1 MTARFGPKG
10 APPMKK
16 AASSICIL
24 ILAVSLCPPI
34 VGAGQNASPRPISF
48 DDFIRI
54 KRVTDLQLS
63 PDGST
68 IAFVVTVMDKAANRG
83 ASDIWLVPAKG
94 GDPRRLTSSPA
105 ADMNP
110 RWSPDGRSIAFIS
123 TRSGSPQ
130 VWRIDPNGGE
140 AVQVTRLST
149 GVSGVV
155 WSPKGT
161 HLAFVSSVF
170 PDCPD
175 DASNL
180 KRMEAA
186 EANKVKARLFD
197 HLLIRHWNAWWDG
210 TRSHLFVVPAAGGTA
225 VDVSP
230 GDFDV
235 PPIALGGSQ
244 DYVFSPGETE
254 IAFVRNIDPE
264 FRLGL
269 GTNNDIFLTGLDGG
283 ETRKLTVNKA
293 NDHSPRF
300 SPDGRF
306 LAYLAMARPGFEADK
321 QSLMLLDL
329 RTGTAEN
336 LTATLDYSV
345 GDFLWGPGG
354 SALFFEAE
362 EKGRTA
368 VFQLTPATKKVEKVL
383 AGHFVSSLAL
393 SPDGQ
398 TLYFLDQAL
407 ERPNDVWS
415 FDMKTKKLAQVTRVN
430 AELLA
435 GLAMN
440 PAEEFWFEGAAGD
453 KVHGFLLKP
462 PAFDPSK
469 KYPLL
474 MLIHGGP
481 QGSFG
486 DDFHYRWNAEMFAAP
501 GYVTAMVNFHGS
513 TGYGQA
519 FTDSITGDWGGKPFE
534 DILRAI
540 AYLRGA
546 YSFID
551 KDKLGAA
558 GASYGGYMIDWI
570 EGHTD
575 IFDCLVSHDGVFD
588 LRSMY
593 GATEELWFPEWE
605 YHGTPWTSPEQY
617 TKWSPSM
624 SVKNFKTPCL
634 VIHSANDYRV
644 PLEQGLQLFTSLQRM
659 GVPSELLYFPDE
671 DHFISKPQNAELWW
685 KTIHEWLATYL
696 K

>member
-1 MTARFGPKG
+1 
-10 APPMKK
+10 MKK
-16 AASSICIL
+16 VLLSFCLLFLGVL
-24 ILAVSLCPPI
+24 ISAPI
-34 VGAGQNASPRPISF
+34 VLSGQSATLKPIAF

-63 PDGST
+63 PDGTS
-68 IAFVVTVMDKAANRG
+68 IAYVVTVMDKAANRG
-83 ASDIWLVPAKG
+83 ASDIWLVPARG
-94 GDPRRLTSSPA
+94 GEPRRLTSSPA

-110 RWSPDGRSIAFIS
+110 RWSPDGRTIAFIS

-140 AVQVTRLST
+140 AVQLTRIST
-149 GVSGVV
+149 GASGVI
-155 WSPKGT
+155 WSPSGT
-161 HLAFVSSVF
+161 HLAFVSSVY

-175 DASNL
+175 DESNR
-180 KRMEAA
+180 KRMEAV
-186 EANKVKARLFD
+186 EASKVKGRLFD
-197 HLLIRHWNAWWDG
+197 HLLIRHWNAWSDG
-210 TRSHLFVVPAAGGTA
+210 TRSHVFVIPAAGGA
-225 VDVSP
+225 FVDITP

-235 PPIALGGSQ
+235 PPIALGGAQ
-244 DYVFSPGETE
+244 DYTFSPDGTE
-254 IAFVRNIDPE
+254 IAFVRNADTE

-269 GTNNDIFLTGLDGG
+269 GTNNDIFVTGIAGGG
-283 ETRKLTVNKA
+283 EPKKLTASKA
-293 NDHSPRF
+293 NDHSPSY

-321 QSLMLLDL
+321 LSLMLFD
-329 RTGTAEN
+329 RKTGTADN
-336 LTATLDYSV
+336 LTGSLDYSV
-345 GDFLWGPGG
+345 GAFFWAPGG
-354 SALFFEAE
+354 TALYFDAE

-368 VFQLTPATKKVEKVL
+368 VFRVTLATKKVEKVFE
-383 AGHFVSSLAL
+383 GHTLSALAL
-393 SPDGQ
+393 SPDGR
-398 TLYFLDQAL
+398 TLYFLKQAL
-407 ERPNDVWS
+407 HRPNDVWS
-415 FDMKTKKLAQVTRVN
+415 LDLKTKTLAQLTKVN
-430 AELLA
+430 ADLLA
-435 GLAMN
+435 GLDMN
-440 PAEEFWFEGAAGD
+440 PAEEFWYDGAAGD

-486 DDFHYRWNAEMFAAP
+486 DDFHYRWNAQMFAAA

-519 FTDSITGDWGGKPFE
+519 FTDSISGDWGGKPYE
-534 DILRAI
+534 DIIKAVG
-540 AYLRGA
+540 YLHGT
-546 YSFID
+546 YPFID

-570 EGHTD
+570 EGQTA

-593 GATEELWFPEWE
+593 GATEELWFPEWD

-624 SVKNFKTPCL
+624 YVKNFKTPCL
-634 VIHSANDYRV
+634 VIHSANDFRV

-659 GVPSELLYFPDE
+659 GVPSKLLYFPDE

-685 KTIHEWLATYL
+685 KTIHDWLATYL

>member
-1 MTARFGPKG
+1 
-10 APPMKK
+10 MKK
-16 AASSICIL
+16 AVF
-24 ILAVSLCPPI
+24 AVCLLFLGVI
-34 VGAGQNASPRPISF
+34 VCAPFARPGQNAATKAIVF

-63 PDGST
+63 PDGAW
-68 IAFVVTVMDKAANRG
+68 IAYVVTVMDKDANRG
-83 ASDIWLVPAKG
+83 ASDIWLVAAR
-94 GDPRRLTSSPA
+94 GDEPRRLTSSPA

-140 AVQVTRLST
+140 AVQVTRIST
-149 GVSGVV
+149 GASGVA

-161 HLAFVSSVF
+161 HLAFVSSVY

-175 DASNL
+175 DESNR
-180 KRMEAA
+180 KKMEAV
-186 EANKVKARLFD
+186 ETSKVKARLFD
-197 HLLIRHWNAWWDG
+197 HLLIRHWNAWSDG
-210 TRSHLFVVPAAGGTA
+210 TRSHVFVIPAAGGTV
-225 VDVSP
+225 VDVTP

-235 PPIALGGSQ
+235 PPIALGGAQ
-244 DYVFSPGETE
+244 DYAFSPDGTE
-254 IAFVRNIDPE
+254 IAFVRNVDPE
-264 FRLGL
+264 FLLGL
-269 GTNNDIFLTGLDGG
+269 GTNNDVFVTGTSGG
-283 ETRKLTVNKA
+283 EPKKLTANKA
-293 NDHSPRF
+293 NDHSPSY

-321 QSLMLLDL
+321 LSLMLFD
-329 RTGTAEN
+329 RQAATTVN
-336 LTATLDYSV
+336 LTGSLDYSV
-345 GDFLWGPGG
+345 GAFLWAPGG
-354 SALFFEAE
+354 AALYFDAE

-368 VFQLTPATKKVEKVL
+368 VFRVTLATKKVEKIFE
-383 AGHFVSSLAL
+383 GHTLSALAL
-393 SPDGQ
+393 SPDGR
-398 TLYFLDQAL
+398 TLYFLKQAFH
-407 ERPNDVWS
+407 RPNDVWS
-415 FDMKTKKLAQVTRVN
+415 LDLKTKTLAQLTKVN
-430 AELLA
+430 ADLLA
-435 GLAMN
+435 GLDMN
-440 PAEEFWFEGAAGD
+440 PAEEFWFDGAAGD

-486 DDFHYRWNAEMFAAP
+486 DDFHYRWNAQMFAAA

-519 FTDSITGDWGGKPFE
+519 FTDSISGDWGGKPYQ
-534 DILRAI
+534 DILKAVG
-540 AYLRGA
+540 YLHGA
-546 YSFID
+546 YPFID
-551 KDKLGAA
+551 KDRLGAA

-570 EGHTD
+570 EGQTA

-617 TKWSPSM
+617 NKWSPSM
-624 SVKNFKTPCL
+624 YVKNFKTPCL
-634 VIHSANDYRV
+634 VIHSANDFRV
-644 PLEQGLQLFTSLQRM
+644 PLEQGLQFFTSLQRM
-659 GVPSELLYFPDE
+659 GVPSKLLYFPDE

-685 KTIHEWLATYL
+685 KTIHDWLATYL

>member
-1 MTARFGPKG
+1 MS
-10 APPMKK
+10 KK
-16 AASSICIL
+16 TNL
-24 ILAVSLCPPI
+24 FVSLLFMGVLVCAPFSLPGRNAAAKPI
-34 VGAGQNASPRPISF
+34 AF

-54 KRVTDLQLS
+54 KRVSDLQLS
-63 PDGST
+63 PDGTT

-83 ASDIWLVPAKG
+83 ASDIWLVPARG
-94 GDPRRLTSSPA
+94 GEPRRLTSSPA

-110 RWSPDGRSIAFIS
+110 RWSPDGRTIAFIS
-123 TRSGSPQ
+123 SRSGSPQ
-130 VWRIDPNGGE
+130 VWKIDPNGGE
-140 AVQVTRLST
+140 AVQLTRLST
-149 GVSGVV
+149 GASGVI

-161 HLAFVSSVF
+161 HLAFASSVF

-175 DASNL
+175 DESNR
-180 KRMEAA
+180 KKMEAA
-186 EANKVKARLFD
+186 EAGQVKGRLFD

-210 TRSHLFVVPAAGGTA
+210 TRSHLFVVPAAGGAA
-225 VDVSP
+225 VDVTP

-244 DYVFSPGETE
+244 DYAFSPDGTE
-254 IAFVRNIDPE
+254 IAFVRNTDPE
-264 FRLGL
+264 LRLGL
-269 GTNNDIFLTGLDGG
+269 GTNNDIFLVGAGGG
-283 ETRKLTVNKA
+283 EAKKLTSNKA
-293 NDHSPRF
+293 NDHSPRY

-306 LAYLAMARPGFEADK
+306 IAYLAMARPGFEADK
-321 QSLMLLDL
+321 QTLMLLD
-329 RTGTAEN
+329 RKTGTADD
-336 LTATLDYSV
+336 LTGSLDCSI
-345 GDFLWGPGG
+345 GDFLWAPGG
-354 SALFFEAE
+354 ATLYFEAE

-368 VFQLTPATKKVEKVL
+368 VFRLTPATKKIDRVL
-383 AGHFVSSLAL
+383 DGHSLGSLVL
-393 SPDGQ
+393 SPDGR
-398 TLYFLDQAL
+398 TLYFLKQAVN
-407 ERPNDVWS
+407 RPNDVWS
-415 FDMKTKKLAQVTRVN
+415 FDLKTRTLAQVTKVN
-430 AELLA
+430 ADLLA
-435 GLAMN
+435 GLDMN
-440 PAEEFWFEGAAGD
+440 PAEEFWFDGASGD

-462 PAFDPSK
+462 PAFDAAK

-474 MLIHGGP
+474 MLLHGGP

-486 DDFHYRWNAEMFAAP
+486 DNFHYRWNAQMFAAA

-519 FTDSITGDWGGKPFE
+519 FTDSITGDWGGKPYE
-534 DILRAI
+534 DIIKAVG
-540 AYLRGA
+540 YLHGA
-546 YSFID
+546 YPFID

-570 EGHTD
+570 EGQTA

-617 TKWSPSM
+617 AKWSPSM
-624 SVKNFKTPCL
+624 YVKNFKTPCL
-634 VIHSANDYRV
+634 VIHSANDFRV

-659 GVPSELLYFPDE
+659 GVPSKLLYFPDE

-685 KTIHEWLATYL
+685 KTIHEWLAAYL

>member
-1 MTARFGPKG
+1 
-10 APPMKK
+10 
-16 AASSICIL
+16 
-24 ILAVSLCPPI
+24 
-34 VGAGQNASPRPISF
+34 
-48 DDFIRI
+48 
-54 KRVTDLQLS
+54 VTDLQLS
-63 PDGST
+63 PDGTS
-68 IAFVVTVMDKAANRG
+68 IAYVVTVMDKAANRG
-83 ASDIWLVPAKG
+83 ASDIWLVPARG
-94 GDPRRLTSSPA
+94 GEPRRLTSSPA

-110 RWSPDGRSIAFIS
+110 RWSPDGRTIAFIS

-140 AVQVTRLST
+140 AVQLTRIST
-149 GVSGVV
+149 GASGVI
-155 WSPKGT
+155 WSPSGT

-170 PDCPD
+170 PDCLD
-175 DASNL
+175 DESNR
-180 KRMEAA
+180 KRMEAV
-186 EANKVKARLFD
+186 EASKVKGRLFD
-197 HLLIRHWNAWWDG
+197 HLLIRHWNAWSDG
-210 TRSHLFVVPAAGGTA
+210 TRSHVFVIPAAGGA
-225 VDVSP
+225 FVDITP

-235 PPIALGGSQ
+235 PPIALGGTQ
-244 DYVFSPGETE
+244 DYAFSTDGKE
-254 IAFVRNIDPE
+254 IAFVRNVDPE

-269 GTNNDIFLTGLDGG
+269 GTNNDIFVTGTGGG
-283 ETRKLTVNKA
+283 EPKKLTANKA
-293 NDHSPRF
+293 NDHSPSY

-321 QSLMLLDL
+321 LSLMLFD
-329 RTGTAEN
+329 RKTGTADN
-336 LTATLDYSV
+336 LTGSLDYSV
-345 GDFLWGPGG
+345 GAFFWAPGG
-354 SALFFEAE
+354 TALYFDAE

-368 VFQLTPATKKVEKVL
+368 VFRVTLATKKVEKVFE
-383 AGHFVSSLAL
+383 GHTLSALAL
-393 SPDGQ
+393 SPDGR
-398 TLYFLDQAL
+398 TLYFLKHAL
-407 ERPNDVWS
+407 HQPNDVWS
-415 FDMKTKKLAQVTRVN
+415 LDLKTKTLAQLTKVN
-430 AELLA
+430 ADLLA
-435 GLAMN
+435 GLDMN
-440 PAEEFWFEGAAGD
+440 PAEEFWYDGAAGD

-486 DDFHYRWNAEMFAAP
+486 DDFHYRWNAQMFAAA

-519 FTDSITGDWGGKPFE
+519 FTDSISGDWGGKPYE
-534 DILRAI
+534 DIIKAVG
-540 AYLRGA
+540 YLHGT
-546 YSFID
+546 YPFID

-570 EGHTD
+570 EGQTA

-593 GATEELWFPEWE
+593 GATEELWFPEWD

-624 SVKNFKTPCL
+624 YVKNFKTPCL
-634 VIHSANDYRV
+634 VIHSANDFRV

-659 GVPSELLYFPDE
+659 GVPSKLLYFPDE

-685 KTIHEWLATYL
+685 KTLHEWLATYL

>member
-1 MTARFGPKG
+1 MRKTALFFCLLFLGV
-10 APPMKK
+10 
-16 AASSICIL
+16 L
-24 ILAVSLCPPI
+24 ISAPI
-34 VGAGQNASPRPISF
+34 VLSGQNATAKPIAF

-63 PDGST
+63 PDGSS
-68 IAFVVTVMDKAANRG
+68 IAYVVTVMDKAANRG
-83 ASDIWLVPAKG
+83 ASDIWLVPARG
-94 GDPRRLTSSPA
+94 GEPRRLTSSPA

-110 RWSPDGRSIAFIS
+110 RWSPDSRTIAFIS

-130 VWRIDPNGGE
+130 VWKIDPNGGE
-140 AVQVTRLST
+140 AAQVTRIST
-149 GVSGVV
+149 GASGVI
-155 WSPKGT
+155 WSPRGT

-175 DASNL
+175 DESNR
-180 KRMEAA
+180 KKMEAI
-186 EANKVKARLFD
+186 EASKVKGRLFD
-197 HLLIRHWNAWWDG
+197 HLLIRHWNAWSDG
-210 TRSHLFVVPAAGGTA
+210 TRSHVFVIPAAGGTA
-225 VDVSP
+225 VDVTP

-235 PPIALGGSQ
+235 PPIALGGAQ
-244 DYVFSPGETE
+244 DYAFSTDGTE
-254 IAFVRNIDPE
+254 IAFVRNVDPE
-264 FRLGL
+264 FRRGL
-269 GTNNDIFLTGLDGG
+269 GTNNDVFVTGMGGG
-283 ETRKLTVNKA
+283 EPKKLTANKA
-293 NDHSPRF
+293 NDHSPSY

-321 QSLMLLDL
+321 LSLMLFD
-329 RTGTAEN
+329 RKTGTADN
-336 LTATLDYSV
+336 LTGSLDYSV
-345 GDFLWGPGG
+345 GAFLWGPGG
-354 SALFFEAE
+354 TALYFDAE

-368 VFQLTPATKKVEKVL
+368 VFRLTLATKKVEKVFE
-383 AGHFVSSLAL
+383 GHTLSALAL
-393 SPDGQ
+393 SPDGR
-398 TLYFLDQAL
+398 TLYFLKQAL
-407 ERPNDVWS
+407 NRPNDVWS
-415 FDMKTKKLAQVTRVN
+415 LDLKTKTLAQLTKVN
-430 AELLA
+430 ADLLA
-435 GLAMN
+435 GLDMN
-440 PAEEFWFEGAAGD
+440 PAEEFWYDGAAGD

-462 PAFDPSK
+462 PAFDPAK

-486 DDFHYRWNAEMFAAP
+486 DDFHYRWNAQMFAAA

-519 FTDSITGDWGGKPFE
+519 FTDSISGDWGGKPYE
-534 DILRAI
+534 DIIKAVG
-540 AYLRGA
+540 YLHGA

-551 KDKLGAA
+551 INKLGAA

-570 EGHTD
+570 EGQTD
-575 IFDCLVSHDGVFD
+575 IFDCLISHDGVFD

-624 SVKNFKTPCL
+624 YVKNFKTPLL
-634 VIHSANDYRV
+634 VVHSANDFRV

-659 GVPSELLYFPDE
+659 GVPSKLLYFPDE

-685 KTIHEWLATYL
+685 KTIHDWLATYL

>member
-1 MTARFGPKG
+1 
-10 APPMKK
+10 MKK
-16 AASSICIL
+16 AVCPICLL
-24 ILAVSLCPPI
+24 IVTLLLFAPFALPVQNAAARPI
-34 VGAGQNASPRPISF
+34 VF

-63 PDGST
+63 PDGTT

-83 ASDIWLVPAKG
+83 AGDIWLVPTRG
-94 GDPRRLTSSPA
+94 GEPRRLTSSPA

-110 RWSPDGRSIAFIS
+110 RWSPDGRTIAFIS
-123 TRSGSPQ
+123 ARSGSPQ
-130 VWRIDPNGGE
+130 VWKIDPNGGE
-140 AVQVTRLST
+140 AVQLTRIST
-149 GVSGVV
+149 GASGVV

-175 DASNL
+175 DESNR
-180 KRMEAA
+180 KRMEEI
-186 EANKVKARLFD
+186 EASKVKGRLFD
-197 HLLIRHWNAWWDG
+197 HLLIRHWNAWSDG
-210 TRSHLFVVPAAGGTA
+210 TRSHLFVVPATGGTA
-225 VDVSP
+225 VDVTP

-235 PPIALGGSQ
+235 PPIALGGDQ
-244 DYVFSPGETE
+244 DYAFSPDGSE
-254 IAFVRNIDPE
+254 IAFVRNTDPE
-264 FRLGL
+264 FLSGL
-269 GTNNDIFLTGLDGG
+269 GTNNDIFLTGSSGG
-283 ETRKLTVNKA
+283 AAKKLTTNKA
-293 NDHSPRF
+293 NDHSPRY

-321 QSLMLLDL
+321 LSLILLD
-329 RTGTAEN
+329 RKAGTAAN
-336 LTATLDYSV
+336 LTESLDCSV
-345 GDFLWGPGG
+345 GGFLWAPEGA
-354 SALFFEAE
+354 ALYLDAE

-368 VFQLTPATKKVEKVL
+368 VFRLTLATKKIEKVL
-383 AGHFVSSLAL
+383 DGHSLSSLAL
-393 SPDGQ
+393 SPDGR
-398 TLYFLDQAL
+398 TLYFLKQAIN
-407 ERPNDVWS
+407 RPNDVWS
-415 FDMKTKKLAQVTRVN
+415 FDIKMKTLVQVTKVN
-430 AELLA
+430 ADLLA
-435 GLAMN
+435 GLDMN

-462 PAFDPSK
+462 PAFDPAK

-486 DDFHYRWNAEMFAAP
+486 DNFHYRWNAEMFAAA

-519 FTDSITGDWGGKPFE
+519 FTDSIRGDWGGKPYQ
-534 DILRAI
+534 DIIKAVG
-540 AYLRGA
+540 YLHGA
-546 YSFID
+546 FPFID
-551 KDKLGAA
+551 KDRLGAA

-570 EGHTD
+570 EGQTA

-624 SVKNFKTPCL
+624 YVKNFKTPCL
-634 VIHSANDYRV
+634 VIHSANDFRV

-659 GVPSELLYFPDE
+659 GVPSKLLYFPDE

>member
-1 MTARFGPKG
+1 MTVKPCRT
-10 APPMKK
+10 
-16 AASSICIL
+16 ASILLLGLL
-24 ILAVSLCPPI
+24 ILASLGAAAQSAATKPI
-34 VGAGQNASPRPISF
+34 AF
-48 DDFIRI
+48 DDFIRV

-63 PDGST
+63 PDGTT

-83 ASDIWLVPAKG
+83 ASDIWVVPARG
-94 GDPRRLTSSPA
+94 GEPRRLTSSPA

-110 RWSPDGRSIAFIS
+110 RWSPDGRRIAFIS

-130 VWRIDPNGGE
+130 IWTIDLNGGE
-140 AVQVTRLST
+140 AAQLTRLST
-149 GVSGVV
+149 GATGVV

-161 HLAFVSSVF
+161 HLAFVSPVF

-175 DASNL
+175 DESNR
-180 KRMEAA
+180 KRVEEA
-186 EANKVKARLFD
+186 EASKVKGRVFD

-210 TRSHLFVVPAAGGTA
+210 TRSHLFVVPASGGTPL
-225 VDVSP
+225 DVSP

-244 DYVFSPGETE
+244 DYDFSPEGTE

-264 FRLGL
+264 LRLGL
-269 GTNNDIFLTGLDGG
+269 GTNNDIFLTGVGGG
-283 ETRKLTVNKA
+283 EAKKLTTSKA
-293 NDHSPRF
+293 NDHSPRY
-300 SPDGRF
+300 SPDGRY

-321 QSLMLLDL
+321 QTLMLVDRKSGTTIDL
-329 RTGTAEN
+329 TE
-336 LTATLDYSV
+336 TLDSSV
-345 GDFLWGPGG
+345 SDFLWAPG
-354 SALFFEAE
+354 ATAIYFDAP
-362 EKGRTA
+362 EKGRLA
-368 VFQLTPATKKVEKVL
+368 VFKVTLATKKIDRVL
-383 AGHFVSSLAL
+383 DGHFLASLAL
-393 SPDGQ
+393 SPDGRK
-398 TLYFLDQAL
+398 LYFLDQAIN
-407 ERPNDVWS
+407 RPYDIWS
-415 FDMKTKKLAQVTRVN
+415 YDLKTKAIARLTDINAQILAT
-430 AELLA
+430 LD
-435 GLAMN
+435 MN
-440 PAEEFWFEGAAGD
+440 PAEEFWFDGAAGD
-453 KVHGFLLKP
+453 KVHGYLLKP
-462 PAFDPSK
+462 PAFDASK

-486 DDFHYRWNAEMFAAP
+486 DDFHYRWNAQMFAAG

-519 FTDSITGDWGGKPFE
+519 FCDSITGDWGGKPFE
-534 DILRAI
+534 DVLKAVT
-540 AYLRGA
+540 YLRGA
-546 YSFID
+546 YPFID

-558 GASYGGYMIDWI
+558 GASYGGYLIDWI

-624 SVKNFKTPCL
+624 SVANFKTPML
-634 VIHSANDYRV
+634 VIHSANDFRV
-644 PLEQGLQLFTSLQRM
+644 PLEQGLQLFTSLQRV
-659 GVPSELLYFPDE
+659 GVPSKLLYFPDE

-685 KTIHEWLATYL
+685 RTIHEWLATYL

>member
-1 MTARFGPKG
+1 
-10 APPMKK
+10 MKK
-16 AASSICIL
+16 TVLALCLLFLGVVLCAPFAA
-24 ILAVSLCPPI
+24 PD
-34 VGAGQNASPRPISF
+34 QNAAPKPIAF

-63 PDGST
+63 PDGSS
-68 IAFVVTVMDKAANRG
+68 IAYVVTVMDKDANRG
-83 ASDIWLVPAKG
+83 ASDIWLVAARG
-94 GDPRRLTSSPA
+94 GEPRRLTSSPA

-110 RWSPDGRSIAFIS
+110 RWSPDGRTIAFIS
-123 TRSGSPQ
+123 SRSGSPQ

-140 AVQVTRLST
+140 AVQVTRIST
-149 GVSGVV
+149 GASGVV

-175 DASNL
+175 DESNR
-180 KRMEAA
+180 KKAEAA
-186 EANKVKARLFD
+186 EASKVKGRLFD

-210 TRSHLFVVPAAGGTA
+210 TRSHLFVVPSSGGTA
-225 VDVSP
+225 VDVTP

-235 PPIALGGSQ
+235 PPIALGGAQ
-244 DYVFSPGETE
+244 DYAFSPEGTE
-254 IAFVRNIDPE
+254 IAFVRNVDPE

-269 GTNNDIFLTGLDGG
+269 GTNNDVFVTGTAGG
-283 ETRKLTVNKA
+283 VARKLTTNKA
-293 NDHSPRF
+293 NDHSPSY

-321 QSLMLLDL
+321 LSLMLFD
-329 RTGTAEN
+329 RQAAAVVN
-336 LTATLDYSV
+336 LTGSLDYSV
-345 GDFLWGPGG
+345 GTFLWAPGG
-354 SALFFEAE
+354 AALYFDAE

-368 VFQLTPATKKVEKVL
+368 VFRLTLATKKIEKVFE
-383 AGHFVSSLAL
+383 GHMLSALAL
-393 SPDGQ
+393 SPDGR
-398 TLYFLDQAL
+398 TLYFLKQAL
-407 ERPNDVWS
+407 HRPNDVWS
-415 FDMKTKKLAQVTRVN
+415 LDLKTKTLAQLTKVN
-430 AELLA
+430 ADLLA
-435 GLAMN
+435 GLDMN
-440 PAEEFWFEGAAGD
+440 PAEEFWYDGAAGD

-486 DDFHYRWNAEMFAAP
+486 DDFHYRWNAQMFAAA

-519 FTDSITGDWGGKPFE
+519 FTDSISGDWGGKPYQ
-534 DILRAI
+534 DILKAVGF
-540 AYLRGA
+540 LRGT
-546 YSFID
+546 YPFID
-551 KDKLGAA
+551 MNRLGAA

-570 EGHTD
+570 EGQTD

-593 GATEELWFPEWE
+593 GATEELWFPEWD

-624 SVKNFKTPCL
+624 YVKNFKTPCL
-634 VIHSANDYRV
+634 IVHSANDFRV
-644 PLEQGLQLFTSLQRM
+644 PLEQGLQFFTSLQRM
-659 GVPSELLYFPDE
+659 GVPSKLLYFPDE

-685 KTIHEWLATYL
+685 KTLHEWLATYL

>member
-1 MTARFGPKG
+1 
-10 APPMKK
+10 MKK
-16 AASSICIL
+16 TVLALCLLFLGVVLCAPFAA
-24 ILAVSLCPPI
+24 P
-34 VGAGQNASPRPISF
+34 GQNAAPKPIAF

-63 PDGST
+63 PDGSS
-68 IAFVVTVMDKAANRG
+68 IAYVVTVMDKDANRG
-83 ASDIWLVPAKG
+83 ASDIWLVPARG
-94 GDPRRLTSSPA
+94 GEPRRLTSSPA

-110 RWSPDGRSIAFIS
+110 RWSPDGRTIAFIS
-123 TRSGSPQ
+123 SRSGSPQ

-140 AVQVTRLST
+140 AVQVTRIST
-149 GVSGVV
+149 GASGVV

-175 DASNL
+175 DESNR
-180 KRMEAA
+180 KKAEAA
-186 EANKVKARLFD
+186 EASKVKGRLFD
-197 HLLIRHWNAWWDG
+197 HLLIRHWNVWWDG
-210 TRSHLFVVPAAGGTA
+210 TRSHLFVVPLSGGTA
-225 VDVSP
+225 VDVTP

-235 PPIALGGSQ
+235 PPIALGGAQ
-244 DYVFSPGETE
+244 DYAFSPDGTE
-254 IAFVRNIDPE
+254 IAFVRNVDPE
-264 FRLGL
+264 FMLGL
-269 GTNNDIFLTGLDGG
+269 GTNNDIFVAGIAGG
-283 ETRKLTVNKA
+283 VAQKLTTNRA
-293 NDHSPRF
+293 NDHSPSY

-321 QSLMLLDL
+321 LSLMLFD
-329 RTGTAEN
+329 RQAAAAVN
-336 LTATLDYSV
+336 LTGSLDYSV
-345 GDFLWGPGG
+345 GAFLWAPGG
-354 SALFFEAE
+354 AALYFDAE

-368 VFQLTPATKKVEKVL
+368 VFRLTLATKKIEKVFE
-383 AGHFVSSLAL
+383 GHMLSALAL
-393 SPDGQ
+393 SPDGR
-398 TLYFLDQAL
+398 TLYFLKQAL
-407 ERPNDVWS
+407 HRPNDVWS
-415 FDMKTKKLAQVTRVN
+415 LDLKTKALAQLTKVN
-430 AELLA
+430 ADLLA
-435 GLAMN
+435 GLDMN
-440 PAEEFWFEGAAGD
+440 PAEEFWYDGAAGD

-486 DDFHYRWNAEMFAAP
+486 DDFHYRWNAQMFATA

-519 FTDSITGDWGGKPFE
+519 FTDSISGDWGGKPYQ
-534 DILRAI
+534 DILKAVGF
-540 AYLRGA
+540 LRGT
-546 YSFID
+546 YPFID
-551 KDKLGAA
+551 MNRLGAA

-570 EGHTD
+570 EGQTD

-593 GATEELWFPEWE
+593 GATEELWFPEWD

-624 SVKNFKTPCL
+624 YVKNFKTPCL
-634 VIHSANDYRV
+634 IVHSANDFRV
-644 PLEQGLQLFTSLQRM
+644 PLEQGLQFFTSLQRM
-659 GVPSELLYFPDE
+659 GVPSKLLYFPDE

-685 KTIHEWLATYL
+685 KTLHDWLATYL

>member
-1 MTARFGPKG
+1 
-10 APPMKK
+10 MKK
-16 AASSICIL
+16 TAIFFCLLFLGVL
-24 ILAVSLCPPI
+24 ISAPI
-34 VGAGQNASPRPISF
+34 VLSGQNAAARPIAF

-63 PDGST
+63 PDGTS
-68 IAFVVTVMDKAANRG
+68 IAYVVTVMDKAANRG
-83 ASDIWLVPAKG
+83 ASDIWLVPARG
-94 GDPRRLTSSPA
+94 GEPRRLTSSPA

-110 RWSPDGRSIAFIS
+110 RWSPDGRTIAFIS

-140 AVQVTRLST
+140 AVQLTRIST
-149 GVSGVV
+149 GASGVI
-155 WSPKGT
+155 WSPSGT
-161 HLAFVSSVF
+161 HLAFVSSVY

-175 DASNL
+175 DESNR
-180 KRMEAA
+180 KRMEAV
-186 EANKVKARLFD
+186 EASKVKGRLFD
-197 HLLIRHWNAWWDG
+197 HLLIRHWNAWSDG
-210 TRSHLFVVPAAGGTA
+210 TRSHVFVIPAAGGA
-225 VDVSP
+225 FVDITP

-235 PPIALGGSQ
+235 PPIALGGAQ
-244 DYVFSPGETE
+244 DYTFSRDGTE
-254 IAFVRNIDPE
+254 IAFVRNADPE

-269 GTNNDIFLTGLDGG
+269 GTNNDVFVTGTGGG
-283 ETRKLTVNKA
+283 EPKKLTANKA
-293 NDHSPRF
+293 NDHSPSY

-321 QSLMLLDL
+321 LSLMLFD
-329 RTGTAEN
+329 RKTGTADN
-336 LTATLDYSV
+336 LTGSLDYSV
-345 GDFLWGPGG
+345 GAFFWAPGG
-354 SALFFEAE
+354 TALYFDAE

-368 VFQLTPATKKVEKVL
+368 VFRVTLATKKVEKVFE
-383 AGHFVSSLAL
+383 GHTLSALAL
-393 SPDGQ
+393 SPDGR
-398 TLYFLDQAL
+398 TLYFLKHAL
-407 ERPNDVWS
+407 HQPNDVWS
-415 FDMKTKKLAQVTRVN
+415 LDLKTKTLAQLTKVN
-430 AELLA
+430 ADLLA
-435 GLAMN
+435 GLDMN
-440 PAEEFWFEGAAGD
+440 PAEEFWYDGAAGD

-486 DDFHYRWNAEMFAAP
+486 DDFHYRWNAQMFAAA

-519 FTDSITGDWGGKPFE
+519 FTDSISGDWGGKPYE
-534 DILRAI
+534 DIIKAVG
-540 AYLRGA
+540 YLHGT
-546 YSFID
+546 YPFID

-570 EGHTD
+570 EGQTA

-593 GATEELWFPEWE
+593 GATEELWFPEWD

-624 SVKNFKTPCL
+624 YVKNFKTPCL
-634 VIHSANDYRV
+634 VIHSANDFRV

-659 GVPSELLYFPDE
+659 GVPSKLLYFPDE

-685 KTIHEWLATYL
+685 KTIHDWLATYL

>member
-1 MTARFGPKG
+1 MTRKTGRTACTLLLGILLG
-10 APPMKK
+10 ATLEL
-16 AASSICIL
+16 AAQTTGL
-24 ILAVSLCPPI
+24 KPI
-34 VGAGQNASPRPISF
+34 AF
-48 DDFIRI
+48 EDFIRI

-63 PDGST
+63 PDGT
-68 IAFVVTVMDKAANRG
+68 KIAFVVTVMDVAANRG
-83 ASDIWLVPAKG
+83 ASDIWIVPSRG
-94 GDPRRLTSSPA
+94 GEPRRLTSSPA

-110 RWSPDGRSIAFIS
+110 RWSPDGRTIAFIS

-130 VWRIDPNGGE
+130 VWTIDPNGGE
-140 AVQVTRLST
+140 AVQLTRLST
-149 GVSGVV
+149 GASGVI

-175 DASNL
+175 DESNR
-180 KRMEAA
+180 KRLEEA
-186 EANKVKARLFD
+186 EASKVKGRVFD

-210 TRSHLFVVPAAGGTA
+210 TRSHLFVVPAAGGTP

-235 PPIALGGSQ
+235 PPIALGGAQ
-244 DYVFSPGETE
+244 DYVFSPDGAE

-264 FRLGL
+264 LRLGL
-269 GTNNDIFLTGLDGG
+269 GTNNDVFLTGTAGG
-283 ETRKLTVNKA
+283 EAKKLTANKA
-293 NDHSPRF
+293 NDHSPRY
-300 SPDGRF
+300 SPDGRY
-306 LAYLAMARPGFEADK
+306 LAYLAMARPGFEADR
-321 QSLMLLDL
+321 QCLMLFD
-329 RTGTAEN
+329 RRAGTAVN
-336 LTATLDYSV
+336 LTEKLDYSV
-345 GDFLWGPGG
+345 GDLLWGPGSG
-354 SALFFEAE
+354 AIYFDAE

-368 VFQLTPATKKVEKVL
+368 IFKVALATGKIDRVL
-383 AGHFVSSLAL
+383 DGHFLGSLAL
-393 SPDGQ
+393 SPDGG
-398 TLYFLDQAL
+398 TLYFLMQAL
-407 ERPNDVWS
+407 NRPNDVWS
-415 FDMKTKKLAQVTRVN
+415 YDLKSKALGQITKIN
-430 AELLA
+430 ADLLA
-435 GLAMN
+435 GLDMS
-440 PAEEFWFEGAAGD
+440 PAEEFWFEGAAGAR
-453 KVHGFLLKP
+453 VHGFLLKP

-481 QGSFG
+481 QGVFG
-486 DDFHYRWNAEMFAAP
+486 DDFHYRWNAQMFAAG

-534 DILRAI
+534 DILKAVGF
-540 AYLRGA
+540 LHGA
-546 YSFID
+546 YPFID
-551 KDKLGAA
+551 RTKLGAA

-575 IFDCLVSHDGVFD
+575 IFDCLISHDGVFD

-624 SVKNFKTPCL
+624 SVPRFKTPLL
-634 VIHSANDYRV
+634 VVHSANDFRV
-644 PLEQGLQLFTSLQRM
+644 PLEQGLQLFTALQRL
-659 GVPSELLYFPDE
+659 GVPSKLLYFPDE
-671 DHFISKPQNAELWW
+671 DHFISKPQNAALWW
-685 KTIHEWLATYL
+685 KTLHEWLATYL

>member
-1 MTARFGPKG
+1 
-10 APPMKK
+10 MKK
-16 AASSICIL
+16 AVLAICL
-24 ILAVSLCPPI
+24 LFLGVVVCAPP
-34 VGAGQNASPRPISF
+34 AAAAQSAAARPIAF

-63 PDGST
+63 PDGAW
-68 IAFVVTVMDKAANRG
+68 IAYVVTTMDKDANRG
-83 ASDIWLVPAKG
+83 ASDIWLVAARG
-94 GDPRRLTSSPA
+94 GEPRRLTSSPA

-110 RWSPDGRSIAFIS
+110 RWSPDGRTIAFIS

-140 AVQVTRLST
+140 AVQITRIST
-149 GVSGVV
+149 GASGVA

-161 HLAFVSSVF
+161 HLAFVSSVY

-175 DASNL
+175 DESNR
-180 KRMEAA
+180 KKA
-186 EANKVKARLFD
+186 EAVEASKVKGRLFD
-197 HLLIRHWNAWWDG
+197 HLLIRHWNAWSDG
-210 TRSHLFVVPAAGGTA
+210 TRSHVFVIPAAGGA
-225 VDVSP
+225 FVDITP

-235 PPIALGGSQ
+235 PPIALGGAQ
-244 DYVFSPGETE
+244 DYAFSPDGTE
-254 IAFVRNIDPE
+254 IAFVRNVDPE
-264 FRLGL
+264 FLLGL
-269 GTNNDIFLTGLDGG
+269 GTNNDIFVAGIAGG
-283 ETRKLTVNKA
+283 EAQKLTTNKA
-293 NDHSPRF
+293 NDHSPRY

-321 QSLMLLDL
+321 QSLMLFD
-329 RTGTAEN
+329 RQAAAIVN
-336 LTATLDYSV
+336 LTGSLDYSV
-345 GDFLWGPGG
+345 GAFLWAPGG
-354 SALFFEAE
+354 AALYFDAE

-368 VFQLTPATKKVEKVL
+368 VFRVTLATKNVEKVFE
-383 AGHFVSSLAL
+383 GHTLSALAL
-393 SPDGQ
+393 SPDGR
-398 TLYFLDQAL
+398 TLYFLKQAL
-407 ERPNDVWS
+407 HRPNDVWS
-415 FDMKTKKLAQVTRVN
+415 LDLKTKTLAQLTKVN
-430 AELLA
+430 ADLLA
-435 GLAMN
+435 GLDMN
-440 PAEEFWFEGAAGD
+440 PAEEFWYDGAAGD

-486 DDFHYRWNAEMFAAP
+486 DDFHYRWNAQMFAAA
-501 GYVTAMVNFHGS
+501 GYATAMVNFHGS

-519 FTDSITGDWGGKPFE
+519 FTDSISGDWGGKPYE
-534 DILRAI
+534 DIIKAVG
-540 AYLRGA
+540 YLHGT
-546 YSFID
+546 YPFID

-570 EGHTD
+570 EGQTA

-605 YHGTPWTSPEQY
+605 YRGTPWTSPEQY

-624 SVKNFKTPCL
+624 YVKNFKTPCL
-634 VIHSANDYRV
+634 VIHSANDFRV
-644 PLEQGLQLFTSLQRM
+644 PLEQGLQFFTSLQRM
-659 GVPSELLYFPDE
+659 GVPSKLLYFPDE